1 MKALATF
8 ILRGPSQAI
17 MATVGAAILAM
28 MVPPLSVV
36 SGAVVALTTLRMG
49 SRSGAIVVAGSTVFV
64 AVMAWFSLGNI
75 APSLVFLGVLW
86 LPLWGLA
93 WILRETRSL
102 ALVIVIAGGLGVVGV
117 LVTYALLG
125 DVTAMWKQTLLTMFE
140 PAMETGGPL
149 ADRKMVTTILAD
161 IAPVMTGITATGM
174 VLNTIICLFLARGA
188 QAMLFNPGG
197 FRSEFYELRLG
208 RGIAVV
214 SMVFIAISMLPLN
227 AVSRTAGEIVIVVL
241 GLYVIQGMAIIHAI
255 VDKRKLHVAWLI
267 GLYFVMIVVLPQLM
281 VLVAVL
287 GLMDAWVDFRHR
299 VDA

>member
-17 MATVGAAILAM
+17 MVTVGTAILAM

-75 APSLVFLGVLW
+75 APSLVFLGILW

-93 WILRETRSL
+93 WVLRETRSL
-102 ALVIVIAGGLGVVGV
+102 ALAIVIAGGFGVVAV
-117 LVTYALLG
+117 LATYALLS
-125 DVTAMWKQTLLTMFE
+125 DVTAMWEQILLTMFE
-140 PAMETGGPL
+140 PAMEAGGPL
-149 ADRKMVTTILAD
+149 ADREAVVTVLAD
-161 IAPVMTGITATGM
+161 IAPVMTGVTAAGM

-197 FRSEFYELRLG
+197 FRSEFHELRLG
-208 RGIAVV
+208 RGIAIV
-214 SMVFIAISMLPLN
+214 SMVFITISMLPLDT
-227 AVSRTAGEIVIVVL
+227 VSRMAGEIVIVVL
-241 GLYVIQGMAIIHAI
+241 GLYVIQGMATIHAI

-267 GLYFVMIVVLPQLM
+267 TLYLVMIVVLPQLM
-281 VLVAVL
+281 VLVAML
-287 GLMDAWVDFRHR
+287 GLMDAWVDFRRR
-299 VDA
+299 VDT